1 MFDWIE
7 ISLGDISYKLLATVG
22 VGFIAV
28 LIAQLTQVIRL
39 KKMIKTKKDRLNR
52 KLDQAQKL
60 HRALHAQ
67 RAELEK
73 LGKIEVIKHRAIH
86 QKILRVV
93 ELEEAIILAG
103 SVSSKLFEKNYIT
116 TTPNLVRSLLELKA
130 TRDLEKRKTNTIVGM
145 MLEEKLTK
153 SKKNSSFLIIAL
165 LAYIGCSSFN
175 LIPLNP
181 FAIII
186 PLVLLTAFYLDQ
198 YLIIYRVRKGWY
210 GRNEYETREIISYIV
225 AHADKDDF
233 NDDGG
238 LKKLMDAPENAK
250 NSVQNEKGWVKA

>member
-7 ISLGDISYKLLATVG
+7 ISLGDVSYKLLATVG
-22 VGFIAV
+22 VGFFAA
-28 LIAQLTQVIRL
+28 LIAHLTQVIRL
-39 KKMIKTKKDRLNR
+39 KKMIKTRKDRLNR
-52 KLDQAQKL
+52 KLAQAQKL
-60 HRALHAQ
+60 HRALNAQ
-67 RAELEK
+67 RAELEI
-73 LGKIEVIKHRAIH
+73 LGKTDFIKHRAIH

-93 ELEEAIILAG
+93 ELEDAILVAG
-103 SVSSKLFEKNYIT
+103 EVSSKVFEKNYIT

-130 TRDLEKRKTNTIVGM
+130 TRDIGKRKTNTIVGM

-153 SKKNSSFLIIAL
+153 SKKNNSLITIAL

-175 LIPLNP
+175 LTPLNP
-181 FAIII
+181 FAIIV

-210 GRNEYETREIISYIV
+210 GRNEYEAREIISYIV
-225 AHADKDDF
+225 AHANKDDF

-238 LKKLMDAPENAK
+238 LKKLMDEPERAQNAVH
-250 NSVQNEKGWVKA
+250 NDTGWVNV